1 VFRDRG
7 LQPPV
12 AGSIAE
18 LRDEPDWALLFILAD
33 KPAGLAR
40 RQSQPGRNRK
50 LLELSVDKS
59 LNALEPIQFAHR
71 HGHLG
76 YPDHGQSP
84 RP

>member
-1 VFRDRG
+1 VFRDSG
-7 LQPPV
+7 LQTPV
-12 AGSIAE
+12 AGSIAQ

-33 KPAGLAR
+33 KSAHLAR
-40 RQSQPGRNRK
+40 RESQPRGNRG
-50 LLELSVDKS
+50 LLEMSVDKS